1 MKVIDLFAGAGGF
14 STGAVLAG
22 CKVVWAANHWQLA
35 VNTHQANHPEAFH
48 LCQAEYRQQKAEKIA
63 KYQIDYRKDNA
74 ERLRKYNREYMRKKR
89 AGKRPKDI
97 VARRPWHEQEA
108 MKL

>member
-1 MKVIDLFAGAGGF
+1 VNICKCGKPAIKSRKVCNKCLYQ
-14 STGAVLAG
+14 S
-22 CKVVWAANHWQLA
+22 
-35 VNTHQANHPEAFH
+35 
-48 LCQAEYRQQKAEKIA
+48 QAEYRQQKAEKIA

-89 AGKRPKDI
+89 AGRRPADI
-97 VARRPWHEQEA
+97 MARRPWHEQEA